1 MNDNHISTHY
11 GSRICLLENDMTVD
25 ELTQSFNQPELYLPE
40 MEKINSEHRR
50 REYLGLRLALK
61 QCLNGEEKTI
71 SHTPDGKPVLTD
83 NSYKISFSHCK
94 NWISV
99 IANPTY
105 EVGIDIERPTDRIE
119 KIHTRFLGNEEL
131 EEYLK
136 HRELNYLKVVWST
149 KEALYKIIG
158 EKAYNF
164 ARKIRILPFELREE
178 GELKALFQ
186 ETNKE
191 YLVNYRLTDKYTL
204 AYCTD
209 NE

>member
-1 MNDNHISTHY
+1 M
-11 GSRICLLENDMTVD
+11 
-25 ELTQSFNQPELYLPE
+25 
-40 MEKINSEHRR
+40 
-50 REYLGLRLALK
+50 
-61 QCLNGEEKTI
+61 
-71 SHTPDGKPVLTD
+71 
-83 NSYKISFSHCK
+83 
-94 NWISV
+94 
-99 IANPTY
+99 
-105 EVGIDIERPTDRIE
+105 
-119 KIHTRFLGNEEL
+119 